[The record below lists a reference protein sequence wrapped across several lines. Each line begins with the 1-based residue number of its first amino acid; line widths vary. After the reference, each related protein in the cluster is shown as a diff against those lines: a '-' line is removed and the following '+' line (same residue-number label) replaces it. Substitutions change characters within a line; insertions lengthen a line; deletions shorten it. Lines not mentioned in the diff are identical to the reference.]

1 MTNRQRLEVKLSELR
16 TSAREM
22 LNTPAETRAD
32 SFESDLAKVENE
44 LKATEAEYRVAT
56 LAEPE
61 PETRSD
67 SAEGR
72 EMRSMLG
79 RSNVGVIFASA
90 FERRSTP
97 GGVEEELQQHFQ
109 IAGNA
114 IPLEMLME
122 HRDVTPLP
130 ANANVEAVQRPIVQP
145 VFALGDAAYLG
156 VDMPTIPSG
165 DAVYPVLTTRPTVG
179 GPHKDSTAV
188 AETIGA
194 FTTDALEPG
203 RLQASFFYRRTD
215 AMRFPGM
222 GEALRAALSSGLS
235 EALDKETI
243 DQIVTDVARTDSSAV
258 DTFATYRSRL
268 LFDLVDGRYATQ
280 EGDIRLLLGTATL
293 SDMAE
298 LYASVG
304 AAMGSDTVVE
314 SIRRSSGG
322 LRVSPHIAAA
332 AGDKQDVIVRKGSR
346 PDAVAPLWQGVTLI
360 PDEITKAG
368 TGEIVITALLMAA
381 FKIIRTDGF
390 ARIQSQHA

>member
-22 LNTPAETRAD
+22 LHTPAETRAD

-44 LKATEAEYRVAT
+44 LKATEAEYRVAV

-61 PETRSD
+61 PETRHD

-72 EMRSMLG
+72 EVRSMLN
-79 RSNVGVIFASA
+79 RANVGAIFASTL
-90 FERRSTP
+90 ERRSTP

-114 IPLEMLME
+114 IPLEMLE
-122 HRDVTPLP
+122 ERAVTPLR
-130 ANANVEAVQRPIVQP
+130 ANANVEAAQRPIVQP

-156 VDMPTIPSG
+156 VDMPTVPAG
-165 DAVYPVLTTRPTVG
+165 DAVFPVLTSRPTVG
-179 GPHKDSTAV
+179 GPHKDSTSV
-188 AETIGA
+188 AETTGA
-194 FTTDALEPG
+194 FTTEALEPG

-243 DQIVTDVARTDSSAV
+243 DQIVTDVARTDATVV
-258 DTFATYRSRL
+258 DTFASYRSRL
-268 LFDLVDGRYATQ
+268 LFDLVDGRYASS
-280 EGDIRLLLGTATL
+280 EGDLRVLVGTATL
-293 SDMAE
+293 SHMSG
-298 LYASVG
+298 LYAVSGSTMG
-304 AAMGSDTVVE
+304 ADSAVE
-314 SIRRSSGG
+314 NIRRASGG
-322 LRVSPHIAAA
+322 VRVSPHIAVA
-332 AGDKQDVIVRKGSR
+332 AGGKQDVIVRKGSR

-368 TGEIVITALLMAA
+368 TGEIVVTAILMAA
-381 FKIIRTDGF
+381 FSVIRTDGF
-390 ARIQSQHA
+390 ARIETQHA